1 MPKVEKIVFFGTPE
15 FAVPTLN
22 ALVNA
27 GRAPILV
34 VTQPDRPAG
43 RGRRLHESAIAER
56 SEELGLQ
63 TMKPDSVRDAEF
75 LAELHKLKPDLIVVV
90 AFGQI
95 FPPELLELPTN
106 GCVNLHASLLPKY
119 RGAAP
124 IQAAIAHGE
133 RDTGVTTM
141 FMEEGLDSGPVLL
154 QRRTRIGSYDTTPEL
169 AERLAEMG
177 AELVLETIE
186 AMISDELKPRKQNE
200 KKATFAP
207 RLTREHGKVNWALT
221 AEEIANRLR
230 AYTPWPGLYAH
241 LRGSPVK
248 ILEAVPI
255 DWTQAPD
262 GLSGSIL
269 GLRQGRLAVLCGE
282 NTVLGISELQRP
294 GKKPLDASEF
304 TRGERLKPG
313 ARIA

>member
-1 MPKVEKIVFFGTPE
+1 MPKVKRIVFFGTPE
-15 FAVPTLN
+15 FAVPTLV
-22 ALVNA
+22 ALVDA
-27 GRAPILV
+27 GKAPILV

-43 RGRRLHESAIAER
+43 RGRKLRQSAVAER
-56 SEELGLQ
+56 AAELGLE
-63 TMKPDSVRDAEF
+63 TSKPESVRDSKF
-75 LAELHKLKPDLIVVV
+75 LDALRELKPDLGVVV

-95 FPPELLELPTN
+95 FPPALLELPTH

-133 RDTGVTTM
+133 RETGVTTM
-141 FMEEGLDSGPVLL
+141 LMEEGLDSGPVLL
-154 QRRTRIGSYDTTPEL
+154 QRRTRIGSYETTPEL

-186 AMISDELKPRKQNE
+186 AMTSGELKPRKQNE
-200 KKATFAP
+200 KKATLAP
-207 RLTREHGKVNWALT
+207 RLTRAHGKVNWALT

-304 TRGERLKPG
+304 AHGERLKPG